1 MIGSLFG
8 PEPDGATPLS
18 EEDYIDLIPA
28 HVKDRESLNLAEA
41 MNILKAQTKYFETR
55 LTPPEILDDLFIRQL
70 HKDMFGDV
78 WAWAGKYR
86 SRDLNLGIGFSE
98 VPVAVRNLT
107 EDARLWLQEA
117 EIDADFVA
125 CKVHHQLVS
134 IHPFVNGNGR
144 LSRLVADLLIVCLSR
159 PEFSWGS
166 LSDYSSR
173 EVRDLYLMALRS
185 ADQGELGPVMAFAR
199 S

>member
-55 LTPPEILDDLFIRQL
+55 LTPPEILDDLFIRRL

-107 EDARLWLQEA
+107 EDARLWLRES

-144 LSRLVADLLIVCLSR
+144 LSRLVADLLLVSLSR

-166 LSDYSSR
+166 LSDLSAE